1 MYIWTCAIR
10 ENWSAFRRVARLL
23 ISPLVAFVRSG
34 KSYAQARRN
43 GADMKQ
49 FLVDLPA
56 IFILH
61 MASGI
66 GIATG
71 LLLGYRNSRLQFT
84 ECETNI
90 ARVE

>member
-1 MYIWTCAIR
+1 MYIWTCTVL

-23 ISPLVAFVRSG
+23 TSPLVAFVRCG

-49 FLVDLPA
+49 FFVDLPA

-61 MASGI
+61 MASGT

-71 LLLGYRNSRLQFT
+71 LLLGCRNSRLQFT
-84 ECETNI
+84 ECETNL